1 MFHEIAFGMIFKIL
15 HLNILIFKLP
25 FMKTIS
31 HKLIVV
37 ILFLFC
43 SVNLNAQT
51 TGQWTR
57 TGGPEGG
64 FCNSLAM
71 TSAGIFA
78 ATNEGM
84 YLSINQ
90 GASWVLTSLP
100 TESFTRLVNYDDTLI
115 AIYNPLGSGDN
126 YSITSFDGGNTW
138 TSPSLIESL
147 GLGSASRFFFLRS
160 GNTIFLTGDEY
171 YYSNNF
177 GSTWTE
183 ISSPNNTIYSISCGR
198 DYVLLSDLDAS
209 TLHMKKYISSPSVI
223 NWQLVD
229 STYLSSEFVY
239 CDTVIVGQINDT
251 SFNTFCVRSVDNGVT
266 WDTTFQF
273 SGAYSLMDVFIGTG
287 DTLYFYNNALD
298 FYQSV
303 DLGLTW
309 QNIPLPHLWKYQQSI
324 YPPNGTEIALYQQMV
339 VQYFAATDT
348 FQTSFSGMKAHR
360 ISMLKSF
367 GNKIY
372 VGHTN
377 GLSVSSDA
385 GISWQPLLQSTTFGY
400 NSIGA
405 MTTIGDTLLVAAS
418 DSFYCSTNNG
428 TTWNPAVLISHNS
441 IDAMS
446 VVYHNGK
453 IFLGRS
459 DGILVSSDLGLTWA
473 PDTIFSSG
481 FCTITT
487 YESVWLTKSDSAL
500 FAVTNHGVIA
510 HRDDVSQTWII
521 DTCFNATGAYN
532 GNIITTFDST
542 VIVRSRYN
550 LLRSDNWGQD
560 FYDLGTSI
568 YPYRIE
574 YVNGV
579 LLGFVGATSIYRS
592 IDRGS
597 TWQLLDSAALPF
609 QSTYQLAIL
618 NNQIFCSSYGS
629 SVWKRNGIFNSYAGH
644 VYRDNNY
651 NGIIDANDST
661 LRNMILYTTP
671 SSWLA
676 STNNTGAFQLTTDV
690 QGDSLKLAVQPY
702 ITVTPSGYL
711 LDTITFNNLDFLVN
725 VDTTISDLAIDL
737 ESTARIA
744 LFRDDI
750 FTMTIRNNGGRK
762 QSGIVTL
769 IVDSAFNYISAD
781 RIPFQINGDT
791 LKWQLDTL
799 DFNETTIINV
809 TTHPS
814 FSAMFG
820 DSVRFLSEVTP
831 VYADMFPTDN
841 VSNLND
847 IIVGAFDPNDKSCQ
861 VGDVIEIDSLDGK
874 DFLYTIRFQN
884 VGNIPA
890 NDVLVID
897 TLNAHLDPTT
907 FRILNSSF
915 PVNLEMQSTGVVK
928 FHFIGINLPDS
939 NTNEVQSHGFIKYA
953 IRSKTTTS
961 VGDAITNKA
970 DIFFDINPAITTN
983 LVTTVVVNSTVLST
997 GISFSENQSLIVYPN
1012 PAFDFFSIVTPIHT
1026 EDISIELYDQTG
1038 RMVKK
1043 VLNSKT
1049 VTTEDLLP
1057 GYYLGIVYDKK
1068 QRSGSFRSIIIK

>member
-1 MFHEIAFGMIFKIL
+1 
-15 HLNILIFKLP
+15 
-25 FMKTIS
+25 MKTITRAFS
-31 HKLIVV
+31 
-37 ILFLFC
+37 ILFILLSSTNITF
-43 SVNLNAQT
+43 SQT

-78 ATNEGM
+78 ATNEGL

-90 GASWVLTSLP
+90 GASWVLSSLP
-100 TESFTRLVNYDDTLI
+100 TESYTRLVNYDDTLI

-138 TSPSLIESL
+138 TSPTLIESL
-147 GLGSASRFFFLRS
+147 GPGSASRFFFLRS

-229 STYLSSEFVY
+229 STYMSSQFVY

-273 SGAYSLMDVFIGTG
+273 SGAYSLLDVFRGTG

-303 DLGLTW
+303 DQGLTW

-324 YPPNGTEIALYQQMV
+324 YPSNGTEIALYQQMV
-339 VQYFAATDT
+339 VQYFTATDT
-348 FQTSFSGMKAHR
+348 FQTSYSGINAHY
-360 ISMLKSF
+360 ISMLKVI
-367 GNKIY
+367 GNKIFA
-372 VGHTN
+372 GQNN
-377 GLSVSSDA
+377 GLSVSNDA
-385 GISWQPLLQSTTFGY
+385 GITWQTLLPMRPYSY
-400 NSIGA
+400 NL
-405 MTTIGDTLLVAAS
+405 IGDMTSLGDSLFVATI
-418 DSFYCSTNNG
+418 DSFYSSFDNG
-428 TTWNPAVLISHNS
+428 VTWNPAVFVEHNFIDPISIEYYDGKLFIANS
-441 IDAMS
+441 E
-446 VVYHNGK
+446 GL
-453 IFLGRS
+453 F
-459 DGILVSSDLGLTWA
+459 VSNNFGLTWA
-473 PDTIFSSG
+473 NDSIPSYG
-481 FCTITT
+481 GCTVNNPENI
-487 YESVWLTKSDSAL
+487 WITKSDSNL
-500 FAVTNHGVIA
+500 FGITNNGVFA
-510 HRDDVSQTWII
+510 HRDNTTQSWIS
-521 DTCFNATGAYN
+521 DTCFMTTGAHT
-532 GNIITTFDST
+532 GNIITAFDST
-542 VIVRSRYN
+542 VIVRTRN
-550 LLRSDNWGQD
+550 KLLRSDNSGQD
-560 FYDLGTSI
+560 FYDLATTVF
-568 YPYRIE
+568 PYRIE
-574 YVNGV
+574 NINGI
-579 LLGFVGATSIYRS
+579 LFGFVGASSIYRS
-592 IDRGS
+592 TDRGS

-609 QSTYQLAIL
+609 QSTYRLVVL
-618 NNQIFCSSYGS
+618 NNQFFCSSYGS
-629 SVWKRNGIFNSYAGH
+629 SVWKRNGIFNNYDGH

-702 ITVTPSGYL
+702 IAVNPSGYL
-711 LDTITFNNLDFLVN
+711 LDTITFNNLDFLIN

-762 QSGIVTL
+762 QSGIVTMVL
-769 IVDSAFNYISAD
+769 DSAFNYISAD

-814 FSAMFG
+814 FSAMIG

-915 PVNLEMQSTGVVK
+915 PVNLEMQSTGIVK

-1057 GYYLGIVYDKK
+1057 GYYFGIVYDKK